1 MWGQPACG
9 ECFRLKRTGQQGT
22 CVSLTGTTM
31 NCLGKPEINADLQLP
46 LLTEV
51 GMKQTGK
58 YTVLIGKLP
67 YGLQD
72 ICGNVGVE

>member
-1 MWGQPACG
+1 
-9 ECFRLKRTGQQGT
+9 
-22 CVSLTGTTM
+22 M
-31 NCLGKPEINADLQLP
+31 NYLGKPEINADLQLP

-72 ICGNVGVE
+72 IITYVEMWVWSEKVY

>member
-1 MWGQPACG
+1 
-9 ECFRLKRTGQQGT
+9 
-22 CVSLTGTTM
+22 M
-31 NCLGKPEINADLQLP
+31 NYLGKPEINADLQLP

-51 GMKQTGK
+51 GMKQMGK

-72 ICGNVGVE
+72 IITYVEMWVWSEKVY

>member
-1 MWGQPACG
+1 
-9 ECFRLKRTGQQGT
+9 
-22 CVSLTGTTM
+22 M